1 MDKRSMYEM
10 KRRAQNAPDARITTS
25 AATPADVPTKR
36 GLNKP
41 PDPRAAATITNTAAK
56 RRDSK
61 GIAH

>member
-1 MDKRSMYEM
+1 MDKRSMNEM

-25 AATPADVPTKR
+25 AATPAGVPTKR

-41 PDPRAAATITNTAAK
+41 PDPRGAAAKAAK